1 MSESPLVTVTVCA
14 RDGAHW
20 VEDCLDAIFAQTHRP
35 LEIIAVNDGSND
47 STGLL
52 MDQWQQSKTN
62 TDVAISII
70 HQDAIGLSAGRMA
83 ALNQAQGEWV
93 AITDIDVRPEQDWI
107 EHLLKANVPVGEERI
122 VAVTGRTI
130 FQTHTDL
137 VSRFRAIE
145 IASKYRSR
153 PRRTSLANGPCS
165 MFHRQTLLDVGGFD
179 PEWYHAE
186 DMEVSLRLLN
196 AGGSIVYAPDA
207 LVSHVPEV
215 GVRRF
220 LRKRR
225 RDARAHVRIVR
236 HHPSRQRTG
245 PGFDFIGS
253 ASIALS
259 IFPITLLMLASVI
272 PLFLELPLNQPLQE
286 MWQTQLALGGLML
299 GVLVE
304 LMFWRG
310 PLGVITRSM
319 KNDGGKSGLLLAI
332 SVRILIL
339 RWSIALWQGLILGC
353 IDAIFARNGHKRLFR

>member
-20 VEDCLDAIFAQTHRP
+20 VEDCLDAIFSQTHRP
-35 LEIIAVNDGSND
+35 LEIIAVNDGSKD

-62 TDVAISII
+62 TDVSISII

-107 EHLLKANVPVGEERI
+107 EHLLKANVPVGGERI

-165 MFHRQTLLDVGGFD
+165 MFHRQALLDVGGFD
-179 PEWYHAE
+179 PNWYHAE

-220 LRKRR
+220 LHKRR

-259 IFPITLLMLASVI
+259 IFPITLLMLASII
-272 PLFLELPLNQPLQE
+272 PLLLELPLNQPLQE

-319 KNDGGKSGLLLAI
+319 KNDGEKSGLLLAI

>member
-1 MSESPLVTVTVCA
+1 MTESTLVTVTVCA

-20 VEDCLDAIFAQTHRP
+20 VDDCLDAIHAQTHRP
-35 LEIIAVNDGSND
+35 LEIIAVNDGSSD
-47 STGLL
+47 ATGSM
-52 MDQWQQSKTN
+52 MDQWKQSKEAS
-62 TDVAISII
+62 DVTISII
-70 HQDAIGLSAGRMA
+70 HQDALGLSAGRMA
-83 ALNQAQGEWV
+83 ALELAQGEWV

-107 EHLLKANVPVGEERI
+107 EQMLVANVPLEDEQI
-122 VAVTGRTI
+122 VAITGRTI
-130 FQTHTDL
+130 FQTHSDI
-137 VSRFRAIE
+137 VSRFRAVE

-165 MFHRQTLLDVGGFD
+165 MFKRQALLNAGGFD
-179 PEWYHAE
+179 PMWYHAE

-220 LRKRR
+220 LHKRR

-236 HHPSRQRTG
+236 HYPSRQRRG

-253 ASIALS
+253 SSIALS
-259 IFPITLLMLASVI
+259 IFPITLLMLLSII
-272 PLFLELPLNQPLQE
+272 PLLLEWPIDNSLQE
-286 MWQTQLALGGLML
+286 LWQTQLALGGLML
-299 GVLVE
+299 GVLIE

-319 KNDGGKSGLLLAI
+319 KKDGGKRGLLLAF

-339 RWSIALWQGLILGC
+339 RWSIALWQGLLLGC
-353 IDAIFARNGHKRLFR
+353 MDALFAKKGHKRLFR

>member
-20 VEDCLDAIFAQTHRP
+20 VEDCLDAIFSQTHRP
-35 LEIIAVNDGSND
+35 LEIIAVNDGSKD

-62 TDVAISII
+62 TDVSISII

-107 EHLLKANVPVGEERI
+107 EHLLKANVPVGGERI

-165 MFHRQTLLDVGGFD
+165 MFHRQALLDVGGFD
-179 PEWYHAE
+179 PNWYHAE

-220 LRKRR
+220 LHKRR
-225 RDARAHVRIVR
+225 RDARAHMRIVR

-259 IFPITLLMLASVI
+259 IFPITLLMLASII
-272 PLFLELPLNQPLQE
+272 PLLLELPLNQPLQE
-286 MWQTQLALGGLML
+286 MWQTQLAFGGLML

>member
-1 MSESPLVTVTVCA
+1 MSDKPLVTVTVCA
-14 RDGAHW
+14 RNGAHW
-20 VEDCLDAIFAQTHRP
+20 VEDCLNAIHAQTHRP
-35 LEIIAVNDGSND
+35 LEIIAVNDGSTD
-47 STGLL
+47 STGPL
-52 MDQWQQSKTN
+52 MDAWMESN
-62 TDVAISII
+62 SGSDVSISVF

-83 ALNQAQGEWV
+83 ALNHAQGEWV

-107 EHLLKANVPVGEERI
+107 EQLLLANVPVGEETI

-130 FQTHTDL
+130 FQTHTDI
-137 VSRFRAIE
+137 VSRFRAVE

-165 MFHRQTLLDVGGFD
+165 MFKRQALLDVGGFD
-179 PEWYHAE
+179 PDWYHAE

-207 LVSHVPEV
+207 LVAHVPEV

-220 LRKRR
+220 LHKRR

-236 HHPSRQRTG
+236 HYPSRQRSG

-259 IFPITLLMLASVI
+259 IFPITLLMLLSIV
-272 PLFLELPLNQPLQE
+272 PLLMAYPFEQTWTE
-286 MWQTQLALGGLML
+286 MWQTQLALGGFML
-299 GVLVE
+299 GALVE

-319 KNDGGKSGLLLAI
+319 KSDAGKSSIALAI
-332 SVRILIL
+332 SVRILVL
-339 RWSIALWQGLILGC
+339 RWSIALWQGLLLGC
-353 IDAIFARNGHKRLFR
+353 LDAMFARNGHKRLFR

>member
-20 VEDCLDAIFAQTHRP
+20 VEDCLDAIFSQTHRP
-35 LEIIAVNDGSND
+35 LEIIAVNDGSKD

-62 TDVAISII
+62 TDVSISII

-107 EHLLKANVPVGEERI
+107 EHLLKANVPVGGERI

-165 MFHRQTLLDVGGFD
+165 MFHRQALLDVGGFD
-179 PEWYHAE
+179 PNWYHAE

-220 LRKRR
+220 LHKRR
-225 RDARAHVRIVR
+225 RDARAHMRIVR

-259 IFPITLLMLASVI
+259 IFPITLLMLASII
-272 PLFLELPLNQPLQE
+272 PLLLELPLNQPLQE

-319 KNDGGKSGLLLAI
+319 KNDGEKSGLLLAI

>member
-1 MSESPLVTVTVCA
+1 MTELPLVTVTVCA
-14 RDGAHW
+14 RDGEHW
-20 VEDCLDAIFAQTHRP
+20 VEDCLNAILAQTHRP
-35 LEIIAVNDGSND
+35 LEIVAVNDGSTD
-47 STGLL
+47 STGAR
-52 MDQWQQSKTN
+52 MDQWKQSN
-62 TDVAISII
+62 DESDVSISIF
-70 HQDAIGLSAGRMA
+70 HQDALGLSAGRMA
-83 ALNQAQGEWV
+83 ALEAAKGEWV

-107 EHLLKANVPVGEERI
+107 EQLLLANVPVGEETV

-137 VSRFRAIE
+137 VSRFRAVE

-165 MFHRQTLLDVGGFD
+165 MFNRQALLDVGGFD
-179 PEWYHAE
+179 PNWYHAE

-236 HHPSRQRTG
+236 HYPSRQRSG

-253 ASIALS
+253 AGITLS
-259 IFPITLLMLASVI
+259 ILPITILMIVSLIPLLM
-272 PLFLELPLNQPLQE
+272 ELPVEQTLQDL
-286 MWQTQLALGGLML
+286 WQTQLALGGLML

-310 PLGVITRSM
+310 PLGLITRSI
-319 KNDGGKSGLLLAI
+319 KKDGGRSGLILAI

-353 IDAIFARNGHKRLFR
+353 IDAIFARKGHKRLFR

>member
-1 MSESPLVTVTVCA
+1 MTELPLVTVTVCA
-14 RDGAHW
+14 RNGEHW
-20 VEDCLDAIFAQTHRP
+20 VEDCLNAIHAQTHRP
-35 LEIIAVNDGSND
+35 LEIIAVNDGSTD
-47 STGLL
+47 STGTS
-52 MDQWQQSKTN
+52 MDRWKQSN
-62 TDVAISII
+62 DESDVAISVI
-70 HQDAIGLSAGRMA
+70 HQDALGLSAGRMA
-83 ALNQAQGEWV
+83 ALEAAKGEWV

-107 EHLLKANVPVGEERI
+107 EQLLLANAPVGEETV

-137 VSRFRAIE
+137 VSRFRAVE

-165 MFHRQTLLDVGGFD
+165 MFNRQALIDVGGFD
-179 PEWYHAE
+179 PNWYHAE

-207 LVSHVPEV
+207 LVSHVPEI

-225 RDARAHVRIVR
+225 RDARAHLRIVR
-236 HHPSRQRTG
+236 HYPSRQRSG

-253 ASIALS
+253 AGIALS
-259 IFPITLLMLASVI
+259 IFPITILMILSLI
-272 PLFLELPLNQPLQE
+272 PLLLELPVDQTLQDL
-286 MWQTQLALGGLML
+286 WQTQLALGGLML
-299 GVLVE
+299 GVLIE

-310 PLGVITRSM
+310 PLGIITRSM
-319 KNDGGKSGLLLAI
+319 KKDGGKGGLFLAI

-353 IDAIFARNGHKRLFR
+353 IDAVFARNGHKRLFR

>member
-1 MSESPLVTVTVCA
+1 
-14 RDGAHW
+14 
-20 VEDCLDAIFAQTHRP
+20 
-35 LEIIAVNDGSND
+35 
-47 STGLL
+47 
-52 MDQWQQSKTN
+52 
-62 TDVAISII
+62 
-70 HQDAIGLSAGRMA
+70 
-83 ALNQAQGEWV
+83 
-93 AITDIDVRPEQDWI
+93 
-107 EHLLKANVPVGEERI
+107 
-122 VAVTGRTI
+122 
-130 FQTHTDL
+130 
-137 VSRFRAIE
+137 
-145 IASKYRSR
+145 
-153 PRRTSLANGPCS
+153 
-165 MFHRQTLLDVGGFD
+165 MFHRQAVLDVGGFD

-220 LRKRR
+220 LHKRR

-272 PLFLELPLNQPLQE
+272 PFFLELPLNQPLQE

-353 IDAIFARNGHKRLFR
+353 IDAIFARNGHKRLFH

>member
-1 MSESPLVTVTVCA
+1 MSENPLVTVTVCA
-14 RDGAHW
+14 RNGAHW
-20 VEDCLDAIFAQTHRP
+20 VNDCLDAIHAQTHRP
-35 LEIIAVNDGSND
+35 LEIIAVNDGSTD
-47 STGLL
+47 STGDL
-52 MDQWQQSKTN
+52 MNQWKQSN
-62 TDVAISII
+62 DESDVQISIL

-93 AITDIDVRPEQDWI
+93 AITDIDVRPEPDWI
-107 EHLLKANVPVGEERI
+107 EQLLVANTPVGEEKI

-137 VSRFRAIE
+137 VSRFRAVE

-165 MFHRQTLLDVGGFD
+165 MFHRQSLLDVGGFD
-179 PEWYHAE
+179 PNWYHAE

-207 LVSHVPEV
+207 LVSHVPEI

-220 LRKRR
+220 LHKRR

-236 HHPSRQRTG
+236 HYPSRQRKG
-245 PGFDFIGS
+245 PGFDFIGG
-253 ASIALS
+253 AGVALS
-259 IFPITLLMLASVI
+259 IFPITALMLLS
-272 PLFLELPLNQPLQE
+272 LLPLIMEFSSDRPLQE
-286 MWQTQLALGGLML
+286 MWQTQLAIGGLML

-310 PLGVITRSM
+310 PLGVIARSI
-319 KNDGGKSGLLLAI
+319 KKTNGKSSLFLVI
-332 SVRILIL
+332 SVRILVL
-339 RWSIALWQGLILGC
+339 RWSIALWQGLLLGC
-353 IDAIFARNGHKRLFR
+353 IDAVFARNGHKRLFG

>member
-1 MSESPLVTVTVCA
+1 MTEASLVTVTVCA
-14 RDGAHW
+14 RNGADW
-20 VEDCLDAIFAQTHRP
+20 VEDCLDAIHAQTHRP
-35 LEIIAVNDGSND
+35 LEIIAVNDGSSD
-47 STGLL
+47 STGSL
-52 MDQWQQSKTN
+52 MDDWKQSN
-62 TDVAISII
+62 ARSDVEITIL
-70 HQDAIGLSAGRMA
+70 HQEALGLSAGRMA
-83 ALNQAQGEWV
+83 ALKQSQGEWV

-107 EHLLKANVPVGEERI
+107 EQLMMANVPVGEETI

-130 FQTHTDL
+130 FQTHSDL
-137 VSRFRAIE
+137 VSRFRAVE

-165 MFHRQTLLDVGGFD
+165 MFHRQSLLDVGGFD
-179 PEWYHAE
+179 PSWYHAE

-220 LRKRR
+220 LHKRR

-236 HHPSRQRTG
+236 HYPSRQRSG

-253 ASIALS
+253 AGIALS
-259 IFPITLLMLASVI
+259 IFPITLLMLLSTM
-272 PLFLELPLNQPLQE
+272 PLLKEWPLNQPLQE

-304 LMFWRG
+304 LMFWKG

-319 KNDGGKSGLLLAI
+319 KKDGGKSGILLAI

-339 RWSIALWQGLILGC
+339 RWSIALWQGLALGC
-353 IDAIFARNGHKRLFR
+353 LDAIFSRNGHKRLFR